1 MRRARGYADHGGIFF
16 PTCPHRS
23 PPCAYSAGMERSAER
38 SAIHA
43 SGVARPTEQVA
54 RALRRLTESELLR
67 LEALA
72 RLRAR
77 GLPGGIAWSDLL
89 NEAIRRA
96 LDGSR
101 PWPPGVPL
109 LAFLAQ
115 IMRSV
120 WSELCR
126 RNTLERRVAQT
137 DASVLGGADGD
148 WMDPERIVAA
158 AQVLTAI
165 HKLFAH
171 DASALDVIAGLA
183 DGRSAQEIREL
194 QGVSETEY
202 DSIRKRIRRTLL
214 RHGLVGGKP

>member
-1 MRRARGYADHGGIFF
+1 
-16 PTCPHRS
+16 
-23 PPCAYSAGMERSAER
+23 MEQSAER
-38 SAIHA
+38 QLIYPGGIA
-43 SGVARPTEQVA
+43 GTTERVAH
-54 RALRRLTESELLR
+54 ALRRLSDSDLLR

-77 GLPGGIAWSDLL
+77 GLPGGIVWSDLL

-115 IMRSV
+115 IMRSI

-126 RNTLERRVAQT
+126 RNALERSLVLRSVST
-137 DASVLGGADGD
+137 DADE
-148 WMDPERIVAA
+148 MDPERVVAA
-158 AQVLTAI
+158 AQTLATI

-171 DASALDVIAGLA
+171 DAAARSVIAGLA
-183 DGRSAQEIREL
+183 DGRTAYEIRDIL
-194 QGVSETEY
+194 GISETEY
-202 DSIRKRIRRTLL
+202 DTIRKRIRRTLL
-214 RHGLVGGKP
+214 RQGLVGGKP